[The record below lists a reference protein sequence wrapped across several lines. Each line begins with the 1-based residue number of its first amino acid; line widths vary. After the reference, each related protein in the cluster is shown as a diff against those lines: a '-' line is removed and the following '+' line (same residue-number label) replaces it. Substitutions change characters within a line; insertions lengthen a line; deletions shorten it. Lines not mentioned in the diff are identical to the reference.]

1 MEEKENNMKK
11 QGRKTEKIRTG
22 IVATYYA
29 VDLQR
34 LTAMPRL
41 MPKLVL
47 LKVYLFDSYGL
58 AKFWLYSGF
67 NLS

>member
-1 MEEKENNMKK
+1 MEKKENYVKK
-11 QGRKTEKIRTG
+11 QGTKTEKIRTG

-41 MPKLVL
+41 MPKRSRETGIATSVS
-47 LKVYLFDSYGL
+47 V
-58 AKFWLYSGF
+58 
-67 NLS
+67 